1 MSKIF
6 SIFNSKVINYGV
18 EKIFEEKKISN
29 SFIDNKVAYFTS
41 RQDRNLEYLI
51 KTWKEFIS
59 PKRMNFRLYV
69 TPLNE
74 DLTKFNIYNRKM
86 LSKNEYIDD
95 LIKARMLILPGH
107 KAELFCLSALKY
119 LNFVYQ

>member
-51 KTWKEFIS
+51 KASRTIFPKE
-59 PKRMNFRLYV
+59 
-69 TPLNE
+69 
-74 DLTKFNIYNRKM
+74 
-86 LSKNEYIDD
+86 
-95 LIKARMLILPGH
+95 
-107 KAELFCLSALKY
+107 
-119 LNFVYQ
+119 